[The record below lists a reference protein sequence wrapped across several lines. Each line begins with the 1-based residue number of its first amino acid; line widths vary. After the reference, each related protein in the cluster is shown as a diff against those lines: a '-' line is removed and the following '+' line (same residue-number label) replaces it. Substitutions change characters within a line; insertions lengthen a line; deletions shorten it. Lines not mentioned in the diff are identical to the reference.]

1 MVTIAAVYGTTIQ
14 SINWSFVVIS
24 QDEWNE
30 VDFST
35 SPIFIGLTWIK
46 QHFNGWKWLRAT
58 FSGLKTHST
67 RGWKSWIWFA
77 SRAFRAKPSV
87 RRKTKQP
94 AASWIDTMGFWIS
107 PWRQRSSKISGSTVI
122 FFLVPKFGWSANLLF
137 CQTAGHEKNIGE
149 TMMAWFGKFPFRRS
163 SLLSSGHLLFIW
175 GPSSPCRRRKLLRKM
190 NDSEMMPNLS
200 PRLNGRRYGASRED
214 PMPAKSSSSDLWS
227 VNVMVHW
234 ILDPGY
240 HHVPPILW
248 THRFPASHVA
258 MVFHS
263 YLFWRRMFYRNEATG
278 VNWTLQFQWSNAFIF
293 HVQMFQR
300 CFKRAIYG
308 AFHGWY
314 AYYRS
319 SWETSS
325 LNIGGAFPAA
335 LGPILSRFKNWSPD
349 GPRGPCWDLVGA
361 LLGPCWYTRL
371 CLVPHWCHH
380 FSTFTPK
387 HSDDSSSFLPC
398 SAAFAKVKSWKVQ
411 KRHEGGGGVPCSPQL
426 VEQWSIKEN
435 SATTLNHMI
444 FSGKRKT
451 NQNHY
456 RKFQQ
461 PALNKHISSS
471 SSLQLVQQ
479 CISQWVEKINASI
492 CWTIFV
498 NRSIH
503 VPSSRQPIN

>member
-30 VDFST
+30 VVFST

-77 SRAFRAKPSV
+77 SKAFRAKPSV

-107 PWRQRSSKISGSTVI
+107 PWRQRNSKISGSTVI

-137 CQTAGHEKNIGE
+137 CQKVGHEK
-149 TMMAWFGKFPFRRS
+149 TSVKQWWHDLASFRFDGVLFFHLATFCSFEDHQVHVGVEIAAKDEWLGDDAQFITKAERKKIWCKPWRS
-163 SLLSSGHLLFIW
+163 HACQIQQQ
-175 GPSSPCRRRKLLRKM
+175 
-190 NDSEMMPNLS
+190 
-200 PRLNGRRYGASRED
+200 
-214 PMPAKSSSSDLWS
+214 WS

-248 THRFPASHVA
+248 THRFPAPHVA
-258 MVFHS
+258 MVFHG

-278 VNWTLQFQWSNAFIF
+278 VNWTLQFQWPNAFKF
-293 HVQMFQR
+293 HVQMFKDVSNVPSTAPFLDGTLTTDLPGKHR
-300 CFKRAIYG
+300 L
-308 AFHGWY
+308 
-314 AYYRS
+314 S
-319 SWETSS
+319 TSEHFQQLLAPS
-325 LNIGGAFPAA
+325 CRG
-335 LGPILSRFKNWSPD
+335 SRID
-349 GPRGPCWDLVGA
+349 LHTGQGDLVGT

-398 SAAFAKVKSWKVQ
+398 SAAFAKVKSWKVR
-411 KRHEGGGGVPCSPQL
+411 KRHEGSGGVPCSPQL

-435 SATTLNHMI
+435 SATTLNHMFL

-451 NQNHY
+451 NQNHH

-461 PALNKHISSS
+461 PALNKHISS

-492 CWTIFV
+492 CWTVFV
-498 NRSIH
+498 NRSIR
-503 VPSSRQPIN
+503 VPSNRQPIN